1 MPIYVGFTQKR
12 RTIRL
17 LNAGKTQYLL
27 CPPADIEMAAELSD
41 DSNLRNIALTWEQ
54 IKGPPVTLASENTLG
69 TSFPFADTQDKTFR
83 FWVDKDT
90 NRAQYKDVDIFYT
103 PTSVMPN
110 RAMGSKLFEES
121 MTIPNNIQTPGFV
134 LPAATGIFDT
144 NVDIQPAQIVSFDP
158 VAPDLVRFKS
168 VKFEILTDA
177 GFVVDPED
185 IYATYHYAAGEY
197 VYSIPL
203 PNGVYRFRFYYDM
216 GGLDY
221 TVFTSPYIV
230 CNSTSRAEDAR
241 AIDEIF
247 PTANR
252 HTYELTSLLRFTFIR
267 QTVISNHQQCFNAGV
282 IGANGNIARPGD
294 DPAPIL
300 NLTPTFEEL
309 LDALSLYNIGMGS
322 LVTLTRLDPSNIGS

>member
-1 MPIYVGFTQKR
+1 
-12 RTIRL
+12 
-17 LNAGKTQYLL
+17 
-27 CPPADIEMAAELSD
+27 MAAELND
-41 DSNLRNIALTWEQ
+41 DSNLRNITLTWEQ

-69 TSFPFADTQDKTFR
+69 TSFPFADTDDKTFR
-83 FWVDKDT
+83 FWVDKNT
-90 NRAQYKDVDIFYT
+90 NRAQYKDVNIFYT
-103 PTSVMPN
+103 PTSIMPN
-110 RAMGSKLFEES
+110 RAMGSALFEES
-121 MTIPNNIQTPGFV
+121 MTIPNSAQTPGFV

-158 VAPDLVRFKS
+158 VPDLVRFKS

-177 GFVVDPED
+177 GFVVNPED
-185 IYATYHYAAGEY
+185 IYATYYYAASEY

-230 CNSTSRAEDAR
+230 SNSTSTAEDAW
-241 AIDEIF
+241 AIDDIL
-247 PTANR
+247 PIANR

-267 QTVISNHQQCFNAGV
+267 QAVTTNHQQRFNAGI

-294 DPAPIL
+294 TPAPVL
-300 NLTPTFEEL
+300 NLTPTFKEL

-322 LVTLTRLDPSNIGS
+322 LLTLTRLDPSSIGS